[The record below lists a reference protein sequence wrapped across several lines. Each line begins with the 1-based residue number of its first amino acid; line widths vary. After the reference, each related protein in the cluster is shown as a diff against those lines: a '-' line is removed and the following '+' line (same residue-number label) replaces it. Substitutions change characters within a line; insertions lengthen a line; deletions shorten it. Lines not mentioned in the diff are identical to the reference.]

1 MMNLRKQ
8 ELLAQE
14 EHAQMEHLKQ
24 ANLEKKYRYGD
35 YVRETFQPKVSES
48 KRLEL
53 EKRVTTL
60 SHPVKT

>member
-1 MMNLRKQ
+1 
-8 ELLAQE
+8 
-14 EHAQMEHLKQ
+14 MEHMKQ